1 MGIDMVFHTLIT
13 RQKDKKKKHKTN
25 LLPFVTGMLAPF
37 FLSSTA
43 TMESPSSIIYAN
55 K

>member
-1 MGIDMVFHTLIT
+1 MVFHTLIT
-13 RQKDKKKKHKTN
+13 RQKDKKKKNKTN